1 MCFASASWN
10 VLLKDLYVLGYGNQE
25 KSSAVPS
32 QPEFYPSRNNAATEE
47 EEREGGSKP
56 NQLDMAKV
64 AARRRRMGR
73 EKRESRR
80 EEDGCEAQ
88 GQENSGPPQLLYLSP
103 PLFIITRLHIIEGA
117 ACFCHAAH
125 VIPGPL
131 NHSSIDKTNMT
142 EPANLAGVLCGLPS
156 SLSFFLGAADEK
168 VKSSR
173 N

>member
-1 MCFASASWN
+1 M
-10 VLLKDLYVLGYGNQE
+10 
-25 KSSAVPS
+25 PS
-32 QPEFYPSRNNAATEE
+32 QPEFYPSRNNAAPEE
-47 EEREGGSKP
+47 DGGRPGWGSKP
-56 NQLDMAKV
+56 NELDMAKV

-80 EEDGCEAQ
+80 EDGCEAQ
-88 GQENSGPPQLLYLSP
+88 GQENSGPSSLSSTVYHYKIAYHRRREP
-103 PLFIITRLHIIEGA
+103 H
-117 ACFCHAAH
+117 CFCYAAH

-142 EPANLAGVLCGLPS
+142 EPANSEGVLCGLPS